1 MSNQKEDYLAE
12 FNPQFNLFAIDN
24 IDFENFPP
32 VENKYGTA
40 TVNGA
45 VLFCCIQKIKPRN
58 QFTLMAFLWK
68 TKAGVQLFFGRKQ
81 LEMEITVMS
90 KSTLINLC
98 FTTNN
103 TVFGNNSKKSLVV
116 NHESFTFW
124 EKQLKSAHNI
134 FNKTMNSMKSTLDHF
149 SSQHRD

>member
-58 QFTLMAFLWK
+58 QFTLMAFVENQGRRTAFLWEK
-68 TKAGVQLFFGRKQ
+68 TVGNGDYK
-81 LEMEITVMS
+81 VMS
-90 KSTLINLC
+90 KSTLINLM
-98 FTTNN
+98 FYRQTIQ
-103 TVFGNNSKKSLVV
+103 FL
-116 NHESFTFW
+116 
-124 EKQLKSAHNI
+124 A
-134 FNKTMNSMKSTLDHF
+134 
-149 SSQHRD
+149 